1 MSKHVLSN
9 NIATGVRQPF
19 TKVTHEWY
27 NAMIDEAVNAL
38 GKALVGTNSNFVVL
52 YGCVNSAAPNANIS
66 AGAIFYNGEIYLCP
80 AFVDGA
86 IANDIVGTITTAY
99 DAGDPVLFSDGNNY
113 NVHQVKTIVWSDAVS
128 GSGDI
133 DFADLKHSQN
143 GVANFTPTLVGYDN
157 GGTPVVGGFT
167 GTATSCTYNLNGSTL
182 TMNILVSNVDVLN
195 TVFSLGFSLPTNVI
209 NTGLIQGFS
218 MVDYFDGAAYTV
230 KKASISL
237 ASSGA
242 GEGLR
247 VRHLSNTA
255 FPTTTAGA
263 IQFTIVTT
271 IA

>member
-1 MSKHVLSN
+1 MGKHVLSN
-9 NIATGVRQPF
+9 NIATGVRQPY

-27 NAMIDEAVNAL
+27 NAMIDEAINAL
-38 GKALVGTNSNFVVL
+38 GKGLVGANSNFVVL
-52 YGCVNSAAPNANIS
+52 YGCVNSASPNANIS

-86 IANDIVGTITTAY
+86 MANDA
-99 DAGDPVLFSDGNNY
+99 ADPVVFSDGNSY

-133 DFADLKHSQN
+133 DFADLKYSQN
-143 GVANFTPTLVGYDN
+143 GVSTYTPTFVGYDN

-167 GTATSCTYNLNGSTL
+167 ATDGGCTYNLNVSTL
-182 TMNILVSNVDVLN
+182 TLNIVLGNVAVLN
-195 TVFSLGFSLPTNVI
+195 TVFSLGISLPTNVI
-209 NTGLIQGFS
+209 NTLKLQGYS
-218 MVDYFDGAAYTV
+218 MVDYYDGAAYTV

-255 FPTTTAGA
+255 FPTTTAGS
-263 IQFTIVTT
+263 IVFTMDIT
-271 IA
+271 IY